1 MYQRFRANLTSPG
14 SVDSRLT
21 GFVEADYLFS
31 KIQANR
37 EDFFDNALIDKIC
50 DQLEPNV
57 QSLINDFLLLKSY
70 ASEYAYL
77 NQFNLDRED
86 ALNRIK
92 NIHQDLEK
100 IGSRFKYEPTC
111 EQEVVVIIS
120 ELIQLGMLDFE
131 IIKISS
137 RSHIDCL
144 VQWSIKQTQRMPEF
158 VGHLEIETE
167 LHKFFAHQHDYRTK
181 PEICCWKIDIRKLEN
196 EFERYKSSRP
206 ESIESIEINDPTPEN
221 KKHFNHQK
229 EIYVKIKLEHNE
241 FALKVLRVYS
251 LIDIISEKAKTINTT
266 KA

>member
-1 MYQRFRANLTSPG
+1 
-14 SVDSRLT
+14 
-21 GFVEADYLFS
+21 
-31 KIQANR
+31 
-37 EDFFDNALIDKIC
+37 
-50 DQLEPNV
+50 
-57 QSLINDFLLLKSY
+57 
-70 ASEYAYL
+70 
-77 NQFNLDRED
+77 
-86 ALNRIK
+86 
-92 NIHQDLEK
+92 
-100 IGSRFKYEPTC
+100 
-111 EQEVVVIIS
+111 
-120 ELIQLGMLDFE
+120 
-131 IIKISS
+131 
-137 RSHIDCL
+137 
-144 VQWSIKQTQRMPEF
+144 MPEF